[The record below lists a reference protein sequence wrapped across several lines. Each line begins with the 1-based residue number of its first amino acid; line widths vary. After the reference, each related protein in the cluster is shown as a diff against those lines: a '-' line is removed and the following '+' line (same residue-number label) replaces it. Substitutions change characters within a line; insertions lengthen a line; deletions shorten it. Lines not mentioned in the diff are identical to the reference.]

1 VKLVAGLGNPG
12 SRYAASRHNVGFR
25 IVADLARRC
34 CVSLDQTRFEG
45 RYGAGHVPESPQ
57 RDRESLQRDR
67 ESPQRDRESPQRDRD
82 SPQRDREGPRPT
94 EEGSPRGPGEALGLL
109 QPATYMNASG
119 RALAAAVSEL
129 GELDLE
135 RDLLIVYDDV
145 DLPLGRIR
153 LRPSGSDGGHG
164 GLASIIDALG
174 TRNVPRLRFGI
185 GRPAEGREVR
195 DFVLEPF
202 SSAEEQRLERDIPRA
217 SLAALTALQAG
228 VPAAMNRFNRDPE
241 HDPELPTG

>member
-1 VKLVAGLGNPG
+1 
-12 SRYAASRHNVGFR
+12 
-25 IVADLARRC
+25 
-34 CVSLDQTRFEG
+34 
-45 RYGAGHVPESPQ
+45 
-57 RDRESLQRDR
+57 
-67 ESPQRDRESPQRDRD
+67 
-82 SPQRDREGPRPT
+82 
-94 EEGSPRGPGEALGLL
+94 
-109 QPATYMNASG
+109 MNASG
-119 RALAAAVSEL
+119 RALAAAVAEL
-129 GELDLE
+129 GELDPQ

-185 GRPAEGREVR
+185 GRPSEGRPVR

-217 SLAALTALQAG
+217 SLAALAALQAG
-228 VPAAMNRFNRDPE
+228 VPDAMSRFNRDPE
-241 HDPELPTG
+241 HDPELPAG